1 MAKLLT
7 SVVEKIKPY
16 LYAVSNHIVYRTVD
30 ESARGWARANKNNTI
45 RGFIEQLTRDSMR
58 NCVNTI
64 GGARYG
70 LYGSGLA

>member
-1 MAKLLT
+1 MSLPVAGREQT
-7 SVVEKIKPY
+7 
-16 LYAVSNHIVYRTVD
+16 
-30 ESARGWARANKNNTI
+30 KNNTI
-45 RGFIEQLTRDSMR
+45 QGFIEQLTRDSMR